1 MGPKLAHVVLISLL
15 VHLESPFLVL
25 HASRSH
31 NFPVPRIRRTIVKR
45 CRQASPSRNR
55 QPKKEASRRV
65 SRQQMVAQRKHQ
77 RDESGV
83 SESREEMRQLQQLPH
98 QLSKAQRKKK
108 KIKRNS
114 KRKLARTA
122 VSYAVTLSNFFLW
135 GCVIIG
141 VSATCALF
149 DGESSTNNSN
159 AVCARLVTAET
170 SAPF

>member
-1 MGPKLAHVVLISLL
+1 
-15 VHLESPFLVL
+15 
-25 HASRSH
+25 
-31 NFPVPRIRRTIVKR
+31 
-45 CRQASPSRNR
+45 
-55 QPKKEASRRV
+55 
-65 SRQQMVAQRKHQ
+65 MVAQRKHQ

>member
-55 QPKKEASRRV
+55 QPKKEASRRA
-65 SRQQMVAQRKHQ
+65 SKQQMVAQRKHQ

-83 SESREEMRQLQQLPH
+83 SESREEMRQRQLPH
-98 QLSKAQRKKK
+98 QLSKAQRKK

-122 VSYAVTLSNFFLW
+122 VSYAVTLSKFFLW

-141 VSATCALF
+141 VSVTCALF

-159 AVCARLVTAET
+159 AVCARLVTTET